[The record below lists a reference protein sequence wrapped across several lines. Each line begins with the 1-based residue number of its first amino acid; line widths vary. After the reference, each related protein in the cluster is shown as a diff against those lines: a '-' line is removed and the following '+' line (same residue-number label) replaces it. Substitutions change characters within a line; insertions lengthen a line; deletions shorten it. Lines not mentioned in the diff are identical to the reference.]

1 MLLLLFWNRWNCLQ
15 EHFLVL
21 RLFLR
26 YVTVGRCYQI
36 FEIKYI
42 KILGW
47 KKKKNI
53 DTLYFIVRR
62 HYVYNL
68 YRMYLYART
77 VVLLSVGRKTKANGI
92 AAWSIIITGIRSFSE
107 KTGEEGIEK
116 EKKKLRRRSIFYF
129 HFLCINCLWIIFKWL
144 FLGSWRVIYRCA
156 RTQRRYDN
164 RVKARP
170 HQVRSFQ
177 LNIVK
182 RTV

>member
-1 MLLLLFWNRWNCLQ
+1 MYIAVFQTTKRLSEKNLIIRLVIIIIIIILESVKCLQ

-107 KTGEEGIEK
+107 KTGEVGIEK
-116 EKKKLRRRSIFYF
+116 EKKNFDVGLFFIF
-129 HFLCINCLWIIFKWL
+129 IFFVL
-144 FLGSWRVIYRCA
+144 
-156 RTQRRYDN
+156 
-164 RVKARP
+164 
-170 HQVRSFQ
+170 
-177 LNIVK
+177 IVYG
-182 RTV
+182 